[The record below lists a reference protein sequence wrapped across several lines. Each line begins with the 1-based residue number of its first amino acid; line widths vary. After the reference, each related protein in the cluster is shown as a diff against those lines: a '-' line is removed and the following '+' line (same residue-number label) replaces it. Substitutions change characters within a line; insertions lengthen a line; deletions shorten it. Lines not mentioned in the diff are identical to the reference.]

1 MMKYLIASR
10 LDAQLDSDAGF
21 MSKWVDGKFSAS
33 ERRILITKWIG
44 EAWEQLC
51 DAGYIRKYFE
61 KTGCLIG
68 TTEEDHRK
76 IKIQGLPD
84 YKFDSTTTSSLVI
97 HLDESSSDSEINSNW
112 CDSDGSAQFSDDQ
125 CEDEF
130 SFTDSEAESSSIE
143 EQSSSPNDHVLAE
156 SPNDH
161 VLGESSNDHVL
172 GESSNDHVL
181 AENDVVHVY
190 GLNGESLCKG
200 ILAAQRKT
208 LHCKPIPDDHAVVFV
223 LEVQND
229 TGLGVDSFGESIGI
243 GGYFAAPL
251 VCMRKSEQ

>member
-1 MMKYLIASR
+1 MGATLR
-10 LDAQLDSDAGF
+10 C
-21 MSKWVDGKFSAS
+21 
-33 ERRILITKWIG
+33 WI
-44 EAWEQLC
+44 
-51 DAGYIRKYFE
+51 YRKYFE

-143 EQSSSPNDHVLAE
+143 EQSPSPNDHVIAE
-156 SPNDH
+156 SP
-161 VLGESSNDHVL
+161 NDHVL

-200 ILAAQRKT
+200 ILAAQRKA

-223 LEVQND
+223 LSAERYW
-229 TGLGVDSFGESIGI
+229 LG
-243 GGYFAAPL
+243 
-251 VCMRKSEQ
+251 R

>member
-1 MMKYLIASR
+1 M
-10 LDAQLDSDAGF
+10 
-21 MSKWVDGKFSAS
+21 
-33 ERRILITKWIG
+33 
-44 EAWEQLC
+44 
-51 DAGYIRKYFE
+51 
-61 KTGCLIG
+61 
-68 TTEEDHRK
+68 
-76 IKIQGLPD
+76 
-84 YKFDSTTTSSLVI
+84 
-97 HLDESSSDSEINSNW
+97 DESSSDSEINSNW

-172 GESSNDHVL
+172 

-208 LHCKPIPDDHAVVFV
+208 LHCKPIPDDHTVVFV

-229 TGLGVDSFGESIGI
+229 TGLGVDSFGEGIGI